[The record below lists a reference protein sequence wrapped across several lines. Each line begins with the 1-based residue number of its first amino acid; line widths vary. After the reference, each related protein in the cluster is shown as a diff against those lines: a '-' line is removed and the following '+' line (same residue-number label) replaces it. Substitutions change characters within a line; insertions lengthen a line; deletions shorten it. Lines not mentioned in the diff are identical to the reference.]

1 MDIQL
6 NLINQSNQ
14 QDHQQVVIFQ
24 KNVATTFD
32 ERAVAWRVVN
42 NLGMNENHPFVFPMA
57 MDVQA
62 GDSDGNFS
70 PIVEGADGQMFDYA
84 LNGSGNGLSASGD
97 SPSPLEVQIR
107 NRLEKGAISASILKD
122 GRKLATKTSVAPNQK
137 AVFKF
142 KPTLWIGVV
151 SDVVEG
157 KIIDSAVLSDVNTEL
172 SLLGLV
178 SADIVMR
185 GGGPGA
191 SSAPITFTLQ
201 NKVFA

>member
-1 MDIQL
+1 MDIHL
-6 NLINQSNQ
+6 NLINQSNEK
-14 QDHQQVVIFQ
+14 DHQQVVIFQ

-57 MDVQA
+57 MDVLA
-62 GDSDGNFS
+62 SDSDGNFS
-70 PIVEGADGQMFDYA
+70 PTVACCDGQLLGYA
-84 LNGSGNGLSASGD
+84 LGDSGNGLSVTGDAS
-97 SPSPLEVQIR
+97 SPMEVQVR
-107 NRLEKGAISASILKD
+107 NNLEKGAISTSVLKD
-122 GRKLATKTSVAPNQK
+122 GRTLATQNSVAPGQT
-137 AVFKF
+137 AVFQF

-151 SDVVEG
+151 SDLEEG
-157 KIIDSAVLSDVNTEL
+157 KVIDAAVISDVNTEL

-178 SADIVMR
+178 KADIVMR

-191 SSAPITFTLQ
+191 TSTPITFTLE